1 MKSEARFEV
10 VVVGA
15 GPAGAACALR
25 LARAGRSV
33 ALLDRKAPPRYKA
46 CGGGLTIRARRELEA
61 LIPLDDAVIESECPR
76 AELHL
81 AHSGRFFA
89 VQRPGSLVTMT
100 QRADLDAKIVECARE
115 AGAVLFAPREV
126 KALERAGRRLVLRT
140 DAGPIES
147 AAVVAAD
154 GAVGVTARAAGFPDL
169 QRRVPALECEIG
181 VEEHVLTRFR
191 GTARFDFDVPR
202 DGYAWVFPKRRHLSI
217 GCLATRTGGAT
228 LRRTLEEYLA
238 RLQLGPLRS
247 REDHG
252 ALIPLRP
259 RPGPLAC
266 DGVFLVGDAAG
277 LVDPLTG
284 EGLSHALASARLAAM
299 ALDEG
304 LGTNELAERHYRKT
318 IAAEILPALALA
330 RPLARLVY
338 GAPRLRDLLFRWRGV
353 SLAEAVCRLIA
364 GETTYRSAL
373 GTPRNWRRL
382 ISVGRASGR

>member
-33 ALLDRKAPPRYKA
+33 ALVDRKEPPRYKA
-46 CGGGLTIRARRELEA
+46 CGGGLTVRARRELEA
-61 LIPLDDAVIESECPR
+61 LIPLDEVIESECVR

-81 AHSGRFFA
+81 ARSGRSYT
-89 VQRPGSLVTMT
+89 VERPGSLVTMT
-100 QRADLDAKIVECARE
+100 QRAELDAKIVECACE

-126 KALERAGRRLVLRT
+126 KALAREGRRLVLRT
-140 DAGPIES
+140 DAGSIES

-154 GAVGVTARAAGFPDL
+154 GAVGITARSAGFPEL
-169 QRRVPALECEIG
+169 PCRVPALECEIG
-181 VEEHVLTRFR
+181 VEERVLARFR

-217 GCLATRTGGAT
+217 GCLATRTGGRA

-238 RLQLGPLRS
+238 HLQLGPVRS

-252 ALIPLRP
+252 ALIPLRQ
-259 RPGPLAC
+259 RPGPLAR
-266 DGVFLVGDAAG
+266 DGVLLVGDAAG
-277 LVDPLTG
+277 LVDPLTC

-304 LGTNELAERHYRKT
+304 LGTNELAERRYRET
-318 IAAEILPALALA
+318 IAAEIQPELALA
-330 RPLARLVY
+330 RTLARLVF
-338 GAPRLRDLLFRWRGV
+338 GAPRLRDLLFRWRGA

-364 GETTYRSAL
+364 GETTYRRVL
-373 GTPRNWRRL
+373 GAPGNWLRL
-382 ISVGRASGR
+382 LSSHPDSTA